1 MPGAEPDPGSGK
13 ARTGG
18 SAAGRRAAPAI
29 TRRHRIEA
37 ALLSLLLGGLCLLP
51 YRWRVPLGG
60 RLGRALLSVG
70 TSRKR
75 IGRNLQLIFPDRS
88 EAARQAIGRAAA
100 DNIGRVVIEVWSGM
114 TFIRHAAAARLSGPG
129 LAALRAAHEA
139 GRPVIF
145 ATAHFGNYYAVR
157 IALAA
162 QGMAH
167 ATIYKPL
174 ENPSLDA
181 RYIRACNLAEGEMLA
196 MGRRGLL
203 RTREIL
209 RQGGKLALLF
219 DYATPDQPTLPFLG
233 QPTPTATSA
242 ADLALKHDALLIPI
256 YGTRQPDGLSFRVE
270 VEEPIPHGD
279 PVEMTRALNA
289 SATARIMA
297 APGQWFWPLQRWKA
311 LLAARRA
318 ASPRS

>member
-1 MPGAEPDPGSGK
+1 MPEPKSVSGSDD
-13 ARTGG
+13 ART
-18 SAAGRRAAPAI
+18 AGTGRATAPAI

-37 ALLSLLLGGLCLLP
+37 ALQNLLLGGLCLLP
-51 YRWRVPLGG
+51 YRWRVPMGG
-60 RLGRALLSVG
+60 RLGRALMSFG
-70 TSRKR
+70 ASRKR
-75 IGRNLQLIFPDRS
+75 IGRNLQLIFPDRT
-88 EAARQAIGRAAA
+88 ETERQAIGRAAA

-114 TFIRHAAAARLSGPG
+114 AFVRHAGAAPLSGPG

-139 GRPVIF
+139 GRPVVF

-174 ENPSLDA
+174 ENPLLEA
-181 RYIRACNLAEGEMLA
+181 RYTGLCLLAEGELLA
-196 MGRRGLL
+196 LGRRGQL

-209 RQGGKLALLF
+209 RSGGKLALLF
-219 DYATPDQPTLPFLG
+219 DYATADKPPLPFLG

-242 ADLALKHDALLIPI
+242 AELALKHDALLIPI

-279 PVEMTRALNA
+279 PVEMTRALND